1 MTEGEKRWIRKH
13 TEKSLKQFKKI
24 KGVNMKPTK
33 KVAAKRPAKRRNSPL
48 VQKLLELKYRINDAY
63 RNRGQVVDDGMNTK
77 DDKTWV
83 MNLISDVRDN
93 NLTKLSKEDMLKCNS
108 MWRSYEG

>member
-13 TEKSLKQFKKI
+13 TEKSLKQLNKI

-33 KVAAKRPAKRRNSPL
+33 KVAAKKPAKRRNSPL

-63 RNRGQVVDDGMNTK
+63 RSGDVGVEGTK
-77 DDKTWV
+77 YDKSWV

>member
-13 TEKSLKQFKKI
+13 TEKSLKQLNKI

-33 KVAAKRPAKRRNSPL
+33 KVAAKKPAKRRNSPL

-63 RNRGQVVDDGMNTK
+63 RNREDDDMNTIS
-77 DDKTWV
+77 DKSWV
-83 MNLISDVRDN
+83 IKLISDVRDN

>member
-13 TEKSLKQFKKI
+13 TEKSLKQLNKI

-33 KVAAKRPAKRRNSPL
+33 KVAAKRPAKRKNSPL
-48 VQKLLELKYRINDAY
+48 VKKLLELKYRINSAWST
-63 RNRGQVVDDGMNTK
+63 REDDDINTIS
-77 DDKTWV
+77 DKAWV
-83 MNLISDVRDN
+83 IKLISDVRDN

>member
-1 MTEGEKRWIRKH
+1 MMTEGEKRWIRKH
-13 TEKSLKQFKKI
+13 TEKSLKQLNKI

-33 KVAAKRPAKRRNSPL
+33 KVAAKKPAKRRNSPL

-63 RNRGQVVDDGMNTK
+63 RSNGVDTK
-77 DDKTWV
+77 DDKSWV

>member
-1 MTEGEKRWIRKH
+1 MMTEGEKRWIRKH
-13 TEKSLKQFKKI
+13 TEKSLKQLNKI

-33 KVAAKRPAKRRNSPL
+33 KRPAKRRNSPL

-108 MWRSYEG
+108 MWRSYER

>member
-13 TEKSLKQFKKI
+13 TEKSLKQLNKI

-33 KVAAKRPAKRRNSPL
+33 KVAAKKPAKRRNSPL

-63 RNRGQVVDDGMNTK
+63 RNREDDDMNTIS
-77 DDKTWV
+77 DKSWV
-83 MNLISDVRDN
+83 IKLISDVRDN

-108 MWRSYEG
+108 MWRSYER